1 MKNTHLKINSKIM
14 HSFRDTH
21 DIWSHEIKIPNHIID
36 SNNYFVISYILIVTI
51 YCCFLKIK

>member
-1 MKNTHLKINSKIM
+1 M
-14 HSFRDTH
+14 HSYRDIH

-36 SNNYFVISYILIVTI
+36 SNNYFVINYILIVTI